1 MPDMPRYSVSVRYEQ
16 EKRVRV
22 WAKDEAEAE
31 RKAQEMVA
39 GWDGVLSAESDSGS
53 AEETEV

>member
-1 MPDMPRYSVSVRYEQ
+1 MPRYSVSVRYEQ
-16 EKRVRV
+16 EKRVKV
-22 WAKDEAEAE
+22 WAKDDAEAE